1 MDPKS
6 FDGLM
11 KQRHSVRYFQQKEIP
26 LNTLKEIMSTAL
38 HSPSWCNSQSWSI
51 YIASGKT
58 LQEIKNEWFPKNEQG
73 IKGYAD
79 IPPEHR
85 TNTEEKNQN
94 NMNTLFKDVGEFC
107 KDPSLKLLMDSQK
120 ILFNAPTIAYL
131 TAPKKR
137 ITYSIIDI
145 GIIEM
150 AILLAAKSH
159 GVDSLIAYESIK
171 YPDIIRKYCKV
182 PDNEDIIIG
191 IALGYEDDNIVN
203 EFRAKKY
210 SVDEACHFFN

>member
-6 FDGLM
+6 FDELM
-11 KQRHSVRYFQQKEIP
+11 KQRHSVRYFQQKEVP
-26 LNTLKEIMSTAL
+26 LDTLKEIMSTAL
-38 HSPSWCNSQSWSI
+38 RSPSWCDSQAWSI

-58 LQEIKNEWFPKNEQG
+58 LQEIKNEWLPKNEQG

-79 IPPEHR
+79 IPPGHR
-85 TNTEEKNQN
+85 TNTEEKTQK
-94 NMNTLFKDVGEFC
+94 NMNALFKDVGEFC
-107 KDPSLKLLMDSQK
+107 KDPSLKLFMDSQK
-120 ILFNAPTIAYL
+120 ILFNAPTIVYL

-137 ITYSIIDI
+137 ITYSILDI
-145 GIIEM
+145 GAIEM

-159 GVDSLIAYESIK
+159 GVDSLIAYEAIK

-203 EFRAKKY
+203 KFRAKKY
-210 SVDEACHFFN
+210 SIDEACHFFN

>member
-1 MDPKS
+1 
-6 FDGLM
+6 
-11 KQRHSVRYFQQKEIP
+11 
-26 LNTLKEIMSTAL
+26 MSTAL
-38 HSPSWCNSQSWSI
+38 QSPSWCNSQSWSI

-150 AILLAAKSH
+150 AILLAAKYH

-203 EFRAKKY
+203 KFRAKKY
-210 SVDEACHFFN
+210 SIDEACHFFN